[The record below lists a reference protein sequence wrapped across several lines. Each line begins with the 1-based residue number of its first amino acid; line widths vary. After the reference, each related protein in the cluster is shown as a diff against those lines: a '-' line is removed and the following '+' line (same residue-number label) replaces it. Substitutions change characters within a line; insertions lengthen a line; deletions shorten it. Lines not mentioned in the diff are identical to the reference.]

1 MIGEDEDREEGI
13 YRERRDGSVLR
24 SGANLKPRVEETIV
38 TIVFVVRSLNSN
50 AKMMLYSA

>member
-13 YRERRDGSVLR
+13 YRERRDGGVLR